1 MSDLF
6 SATLPRRRADRP
18 EHPAGALS
26 VPWQQI
32 WPGAS
37 RQGAELPAYLR
48 VRVPASKGA
57 CCALS
62 LSTCPPT
69 RPSREL
75 QPKQKANRGRIPSL
89 GPAGPSAPV
98 IVSVRHQKAAAALN
112 PAEQNFWQI
121 DHFGKCLTCSAPPCL
136 DGAQTDQS
144 TRLELSRCLGNKSGL
159 VHLVRAPNCRLTSVF
174 ESPRPKGRVALFRSP
189 PAPHQAKSRTTAE
202 TKGQPWQDPVAGSRG
217 AKRPRNCQCAPPEG
231 GCSLEP
237 S

>member
-18 EHPAGALS
+18 EHPARALS

-32 WPGAS
+32 WPGALS
-37 RQGAELPAYLR
+37 SGRRTAGLPPCSSPRVQRGVLR
-48 VRVPASKGA
+48 SL
-57 CCALS
+57 ALH
-62 LSTCPPT
+62 LPPT
-69 RPSREL
+69 RPSREP

-98 IVSVRHQKAAAALN
+98 IVSARHQKAAAALN

-159 VHLVRAPNCRLTSVF
+159 VRSRQGAELPAYLRVRVPASKGACCALSLSTCPPPGQVENHSRNK
-174 ESPRPKGRVALFRSP
+174 RP
-189 PAPHQAKSRTTAE
+189 T
-202 TKGQPWQDPVAGSRG
+202 VAGSR
-217 AKRPRNCQCAPPEG
+217 RWVPRGQAPP
-231 GCSLEP
+231 
-237 S
+237 